1 MKSWIE
7 ILLKIFTPFRLAI
20 IVGLGIFIWSLIFGD
35 QGIIQL
41 NKLIYM
47 KKQLTDQ
54 RENLKEDMGRLTHE
68 KELLNNPKYLEW
80 VIRNELGFIK
90 PGEIIYQ
97 ERERNA
103 P

>member
-1 MKSWIE
+1 MIRWI
-7 ILLKIFTPFRLAI
+7 KIFFKVFTPLRLAI
-20 IVGLGIFIWSLIFGD
+20 IIGLGIFIWFLIFGD

-41 NKLIYM
+41 NKLIFM
-47 KKQLTDQ
+47 KKQLTGQ
-54 RENLKEDMGRLTHE
+54 RENLKKDMERLSHE
-68 KELLNNPKYLEW
+68 KELLDNPKHLEW

-97 ERERNA
+97 ERERSA